1 MTDDTSPGPQD
12 DVVSVQESTDSEA
25 QRDRDGVA
33 SLRDTQEESGD
44 EDELADTFDLDER
57 EAREVGVELDGGVGN
72 ESRLD

>member
-12 DVVSVQESTDSEA
+12 DVVSVEESTDSEA